1 MRIAVIHSFYSE
13 RQPSG
18 ENNVVVD
25 QVAQLREA
33 GHDVELLARRTDDL
47 SDQSLY
53 PLASAFTTLTGL
65 GASAED
71 ALNRF
76 EPDIVHLHNT
86 FPNWGTSWL
95 RRWGDRTVVTIHNYR
110 AFCAAATF
118 FRDGHS
124 CRDCLTTPAL
134 PAMWHKCYR
143 DSVLASVPLAWAS
156 SPVGPARKVL
166 KRASS
171 LVTLNPEAQTF
182 FSAALRR
189 PVEVVPNFVH
199 PASHDMAPSKAWVFV
214 GRLSAEKGLDRLLE
228 CWPTGEALDV
238 IGDGPLI
245 GRLRAQAAAYQ
256 KVRFL
261 GRQPRDDVLEGL
273 NQYSG
278 LVIPSMW
285 AEGLPTVVLEA
296 LARGVPVVAS
306 HHVAAAAALRR
317 RGVAVQFDPTGSRDA
332 TRRALAAVRRNGAAM
347 RARCVALH
355 AEEYSPKVWTARMET
370 IYAKVLASANRS
382 AAGDLTSRSA
392 GSEQTSGS
400 VE

>member
-1 MRIAVIHSFYSE
+1 MRIAVIHSFYSD

-18 ENNVVVD
+18 ENNVVLD
-25 QVAQLREA
+25 QVARLREA
-33 GHDVELLARRTDDL
+33 GHDVELLARKTDDL
-47 SDQSLY
+47 SHRSLY
-53 PLASAFTTLTGL
+53 PLASAFRTLTGL
-65 GASAED
+65 GASPED
-71 ALNRF
+71 TLNRF
-76 EPDIVHLHNT
+76 KPDIVHLHNT

-95 RRWGDRTVVTIHNYR
+95 RHWGKRTVVTIHNYR

-124 CRDCLTTPAL
+124 CSDCLTTPAL
-134 PAMWHKCYR
+134 PAIWHKCYR
-143 DSVLASVPLAWAS
+143 DSALASVPPAWAS
-156 SPVGPARKVL
+156 TPVGPARNGL

-171 LVTLNPEAQTF
+171 LVTLNPEAQEF

-199 PASHDMAPSKAWVFV
+199 PASHDMAPTKDWVFV
-214 GRLSAEKGLDRLLE
+214 GRLSGEKGLDRLLD

-245 GRLRAQAAAYQ
+245 GRLKKQALAHQ
-256 KVRFL
+256 EVKFL
-261 GRQPRDDVLEGL
+261 GLQPRERLLECL
-273 NQYSG
+273 SQYSG
-278 LVIPSMW
+278 LVMPSMW

-332 TRRALAAVRRNGAAM
+332 TRGALAAVRRGGAAM
-347 RARCVALH
+347 RARCVALQ
-355 AEEYSPKVWTARMET
+355 AEEYSPKV
-370 IYAKVLASANRS
+370 
-382 AAGDLTSRSA
+382 
-392 GSEQTSGS
+392 
-400 VE
+400 